1 MNESEEIEIEKA
13 QVENLPFGYWERLM
27 NLKKG
32 EIEKA

>member
-13 QVENLPFGYWERLM
+13 WVKNLPFGYWERLM
-27 NLKKG
+27 KKY